1 MATIRPPRSPALQQ
15 LVHSQ
20 LEPLPEARWDKIEQ
34 AAFARLDREQNAGS
48 GPLRPLTSAGRA
60 RLLAWWP
67 AAAAACVAAVVALWL
82 ASAEPALSRIS
93 TGASASHVVLPGVE
107 LDIAPESAVVVS
119 GSVNESQLLVLDRG
133 EVTCEVAHRAVGKP
147 FLVQAGEVRV
157 EVVGTRFHV
166 ARDGEAARV
175 TVQEGVVKVSS
186 RGRTERVVAG
196 QSWPKLSATVTPTP
210 PMSAAPPARA
220 MQPDA
225 DDSTSR
231 EPPVTPRSLDVP
243 VVDARNSARSMQADF
258 EAAARLEAQSP
269 DEAIRLYRKLQ
280 GGSNSWAQN
289 ALFAQGRLEAARGNR
304 SEARRALGRYLE
316 RFPRG
321 PNAIDARRLLKHL
334 E

>member
-1 MATIRPPRSPALQQ
+1 MAIIRPPRSPALQH
-15 LVHSQ
+15 LVQSQ
-20 LEPLPEARWDKIEQ
+20 LEPLPDARWDKIEQ
-34 AAFARLDREQNAGS
+34 AAFARLDREHSAGS
-48 GPLRPLTSAGRA
+48 MQVRRLSSAGRHS
-60 RLLAWWP
+60 LFAWWP

-82 ASAEPALSRIS
+82 GSAEPALSRIS

-119 GSVNESQLLVLDRG
+119 GSMNESQLLVLDRG

-166 ARDGEAARV
+166 VRDGEAARV

-186 RGRTERVVAG
+186 RGQTQLVAAG
-196 QSWPKLSATVTPTP
+196 QSWPKLMAPATPTAP
-210 PMSAAPPARA
+210 VSAAPPARSA
-220 MQPDA
+220 QPDGVG
-225 DDSTSR
+225 STST
-231 EPPVTPRSLDVP
+231 EPPLAPRGPDVP
-243 VVDARNSARSMQADF
+243 LVDPRNSARSMQADF
-258 EAAARLEAQSP
+258 EAAARLEARSP

-280 GGSNSWAQN
+280 GGSSSWAQN

-304 SEARRALGRYLE
+304 GEARRALGRYLE

-321 PNAIDARRLLKHL
+321 PNALDARGLLKQL